1 MITNMTTTTAAL
13 PGNSAPSFVVST
25 GPAAFWHLAADGV
38 AADHVAADHVAVHDV
53 PRSAVTPIPTR
64 RRVSDLAAKQ
74 DRPPRGIPR

>member
-25 GPAAFWHLAADGV
+25 GAAAFWHLAANDV
-38 AADHVAADHVAVHDV
+38 AADHGVTHDV
-53 PRSAVTPIPTR
+53 PRSGVTPIPTR

>member
-13 PGNSAPSFVVST
+13 PGNSAPSLVVST
-25 GPAAFWHLAADGV
+25 GAAAFWHLAANDV
-38 AADHVAADHVAVHDV
+38 AADHV
-53 PRSAVTPIPTR
+53 PRSGVTPIPTR

>member
-1 MITNMTTTTAAL
+1 MITNMTTTMAAL

-25 GPAAFWHLAADGV
+25 GPAAFWHLAADG
-38 AADHVAADHVAVHDV
+38 VAADHVAVHDV